1 MPGTLGMVDNTTLS
15 LAKSPAPLMLN
26 YSLGSQASSLLS
38 ERKESLSLLYLDP

>member
-1 MPGTLGMVDNTTLS
+1 MVDNTTLS